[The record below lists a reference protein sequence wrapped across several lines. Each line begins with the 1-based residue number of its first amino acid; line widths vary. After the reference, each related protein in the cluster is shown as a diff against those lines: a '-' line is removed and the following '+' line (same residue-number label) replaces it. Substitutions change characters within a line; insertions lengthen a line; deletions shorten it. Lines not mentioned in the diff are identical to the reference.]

1 MDNLEVLVRI
11 GSKWQITVPPELRDL
26 YDLREGDFF
35 QVSANVN
42 GAIFL
47 PMRLQRHPI
56 LTAQDEREA
65 DAAFLAMQEGKG
77 VNVESALKTGKEVPV
92 RDP

>member
-35 QVSANVN
+35 QVCANVN

-65 DAAFLAMQEGKG
+65 EAAFRAMEEGKG
-77 VNVESALKTGKEVPV
+77 VNVGSAFRAEREEPV